1 MDNETFVHLELHGSA
16 DEVKAFIEGFRLA
29 SGEKRVYSTA
39 RENIKTDGFFG
50 SLISRAHGSTDLVV
64 PSGFL
69 GSLVE
74 AVEAATLVDIR
85 IESSRSIDHGEL
97 DFEFKCFSR
106 SDGVAIREVVET
118 ELPQGVVV
126 EGYETKETIDSE
138 AEGSE
143 MYSPVH
149 EYVLAG
155 RGRFHGPIEG
165 IIALGRRLDDQDFI
179 HPGRIHL
186 VYSG

>member
-1 MDNETFVHLELHGSA
+1 MDNETFVHLEMHGSA
-16 DEVKAFIEGFRLA
+16 DEVKAFVEGFRLA
-29 SGEKRVYSTA
+29 SGEQRVYSTA
-39 RENIKTDGFFG
+39 RENIKIDGFFG
-50 SLISRAHGSTDLVV
+50 SLISRAHGSTHFVV
-64 PSGFL
+64 PSGFSIRL
-69 GSLVE
+69 AE

-85 IESSRSIDHGEL
+85 VESCRSIDHGEL

-106 SDGVAIREVVET
+106 ADGVAIREVVET
-118 ELPQGVVV
+118 ELPLGVVV
-126 EGYETKETIDSE
+126 EGYETEETIDSD
-138 AEGSE
+138 AKGSE

-149 EYVLAG
+149 EYVLTG
-155 RGRFHGPIEG
+155 RGRFHGSIEG